1 MLQYLEIGPL
11 QMGSGYGEV
20 IRVGP
25 NAMGQ
30 VCLQEDKKHEHR
42 HTTRTRLP
50 CEGPDAYMDEE
61 TT

>member
-1 MLQYLEIGPL
+1 MR
-11 QMGSGYGEV
+11 SSYGEV

-42 HTTRTRLP
+42 HTQRTHMP
-50 CEGPDAYMDEE
+50 CEGPDVYTEGE